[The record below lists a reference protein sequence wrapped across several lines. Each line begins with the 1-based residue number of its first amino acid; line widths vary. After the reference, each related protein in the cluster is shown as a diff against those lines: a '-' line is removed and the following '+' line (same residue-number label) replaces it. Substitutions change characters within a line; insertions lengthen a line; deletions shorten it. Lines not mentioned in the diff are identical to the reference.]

1 MSDED
6 ALIQLQSLLRVN
18 GELLEAQNKANE
30 LKEEELLL
38 KKQEL
43 QAEQDRI
50 DLERQNKALQRE
62 ALNRAEKRLQEV
74 LHRYAGLAERVEILI
89 TYAQKN
95 LFKDDAFKDMLA
107 QLSERF
113 ETFERAMMLGI
124 MEKLDSPYVQ
134 NEARDTVGQLGS
146 SLNVASKRRQL
157 SSHYKN
163 LNKLLEQQA
172 DGDDSLIISN
182 KIDKARENIERLEQ
196 ELGRTAS

>member
-1 MSDED
+1 M
-6 ALIQLQSLLRVN
+6 
-18 GELLEAQNKANE
+18 
-30 LKEEELLL
+30 
-38 KKQEL
+38 
-43 QAEQDRI
+43 
-50 DLERQNKALQRE
+50 
-62 ALNRAEKRLQEV
+62 
-74 LHRYAGLAERVEILI
+74 
-89 TYAQKN
+89 
-95 LFKDDAFKDMLA
+95 A